1 MSGAPPPQV
10 VLVRHAH
17 ADWPG
22 YEGRDFDRPLT
33 PRGEE
38 DAHAA
43 GRAIAGAGHRP
54 ALVLAS
60 PARRTRQTAEI
71 ICAELGLAPS
81 VLHFVDGL
89 YNATG
94 AALAAQLRQHADGGH
109 HTVMLVAHNPGI
121 SDVARR
127 LSGDPHAPGLAPAD
141 WCTMVLGSR

>member
-1 MSGAPPPQV
+1 VSSAPPPQV

-22 YEGRDFDRPLT
+22 YDGRDFDRPLT

-54 ALVLAS
+54 ALILAS

-71 ICAELGLAPS
+71 ICVELGLAPA
-81 VLHFVDGL
+81 LLRFVDCL

-94 AALAAQLRQHADGGH
+94 AALVAELRSHADGGH
-109 HTVMLVAHNPGI
+109 RTLMLVAHNPGI
-121 SDVARR
+121 SDAARR
-127 LSGDPHAPGLAPAD
+127 LSGDPHARGFAPAE
-141 WCTMVLGSR
+141 WCALPLG